1 MYELLKR
8 EGRAKRGVFHT
19 VHGDIQTPVFMNVG
33 TVAAIKGAVST
44 EDLEQIKCQVELSN
58 TYHLH
63 VRTGDKLIREVGGLH
78 KFMSWNRPILT
89 DSGGFQVFSLAG
101 LRKIKEEG
109 VYFHSHIDGAKIF
122 MGPEESMQIQSNLGS
137 TIAMAFDECPPAL
150 AERKYVEDSV
160 ARTTRWLERCK
171 NEMQRLNGLEDTVNR
186 HQMLFGINQGA
197 IYTDIRIDHAK
208 RISELDLD
216 GYAVG
221 GLAVGETHEEMYH
234 VLDETVPYL
243 PVNKPT
249 YLMGVGTPAN
259 ILEGV
264 ERGIDFFDCVYP
276 SRNGRHGHVYTNQG
290 KINLFNQKY
299 EKDMRPIEEGCGCP
313 TCRRYSRA
321 YIRHL
326 LKAKEMLGM
335 RLCVL
340 HNLYFYNT
348 MMRWMPETLPPTRKK
363 SYTAWDRSTGKRKWK
378 SKREKACQTARFC
391 VQYSLMKSDDFGQ
404 VYDFR
409 RISDVFNLSNRECV
423 IRWLDQYGGVA
434 GYFICVYVFLHG
446 SSAEE
451 GTAEE
456 ELHACRTCSGR
467 YDLNNKRFL
476 WNSDRYC

>member
-1 MYELLKR
+1 MYELLKE

-63 VRTGDKLIREVGGLH
+63 VRTGDKLIKEMGGLH

-137 TIAMAFDECPPAL
+137 TIAMGFDECAPAL
-150 AERKYVEDSV
+150 AERSYVEASV

-171 NEMQRLNGLEDTVNR
+171 KEMNRLNSLEDTVNKN
-186 HQMLFGINQGA
+186 QMLFGIDQGA
-197 IYTDIRIDHAK
+197 IYADIRIDHAK

-221 GLAVGETHEEMYH
+221 GLAVGETHEEMYYI
-234 VLDETVPYL
+234 LDETVPHL
-243 PVNKPT
+243 PRKKPT

-264 ERGIDFFDCVYP
+264 DRGIDFFDCVYP

-299 EKDMRPIEEGCGCP
+299 ERDMRPIEEGCQCP
-313 TCRRYSRA
+313 SCRRYSRA

-348 MMRWMPETLPPTRKK
+348 MMEEIRDALDAGNFK
-363 SYTAWDRSTGKRKWK
+363 SYKEEKLYNMGQID
-378 SKREKACQTARFC
+378 REKEMT
-391 VQYSLMKSDDFGQ
+391 GQ
-404 VYDFR
+404 KKF
-409 RISDVFNLSNRECV
+409 
-423 IRWLDQYGGVA
+423 
-434 GYFICVYVFLHG
+434 H
-446 SSAEE
+446 
-451 GTAEE
+451 
-456 ELHACRTCSGR
+456 
-467 YDLNNKRFL
+467 
-476 WNSDRYC
+476 